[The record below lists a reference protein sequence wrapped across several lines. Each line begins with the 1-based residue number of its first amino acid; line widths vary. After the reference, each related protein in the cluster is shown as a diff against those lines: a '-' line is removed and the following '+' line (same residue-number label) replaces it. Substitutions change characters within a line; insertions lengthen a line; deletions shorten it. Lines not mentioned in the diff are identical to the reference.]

1 MLINPRVL
9 CFVGVIVLPFMA
21 SLGLTELQTRMRNSI
36 RTGVKTDDFKG
47 IFARSGVSSNE
58 FSLALVGL
66 ESYERNVAT
75 NDHPMI
81 HDVVVHRLAEM
92 GTTNAVETLTWLFE
106 NSRGFRDVGKKLDS
120 FEGLIRIEGL
130 STNLVS
136 GYSSLMTSTNE
147 FDEHFR
153 INIYHELPSAIHRF
167 SRPDSER
174 LLARDFLLQS
184 VEVET
189 RYVDKLDG
197 AIISLDPTYAN
208 SKRRLANLR
217 TVLPRVRLTAQKQYI
232 ISAID
237 ALVAY
242 PEANLPD

>member
-1 MLINPRVL
+1 M
-9 CFVGVIVLPFMA
+9 
-21 SLGLTELQTRMRNSI
+21 
-36 RTGVKTDDFKG
+36 
-47 IFARSGVSSNE
+47 
-58 FSLALVGL
+58 
-66 ESYERNVAT
+66 
-75 NDHPMI
+75 
-81 HDVVVHRLAEM
+81 
-92 GTTNAVETLTWLFE
+92 
-106 NSRGFRDVGKKLDS
+106 
-120 FEGLIRIEGL
+120 
-130 STNLVS
+130 
-136 GYSSLMTSTNE
+136 MTSTNE